1 MRICTGRQFVAA
13 CFLGAAISFLSSAV
27 QAGAPSVKI
36 ATGTLSGRDRDGV
49 ISYLGIPYAAPPVGA
64 LRWRPP
70 QAAAA
75 WRGIRQATAFGP
87 ECPQLPIV
95 NDTTTT
101 GRHSEDCLYINVWRP
116 AGSARQLPVMVWLHG
131 GGFVNGGSSSP
142 MYDGAAFARQ
152 GVVLV
157 TLNYRLGRFGFF
169 AFPAL
174 SREHPEELKG
184 NYGYMDQIA
193 ALKWV
198 QRNVAAFGGDAHN
211 VTIFGESAGGGS
223 VHALLTSPLTAG
235 LFHKAIIES
244 GGGRG
249 SLLGPR
255 KLDQG
260 TDKAPSAETIGLNFA
275 KENGI
280 DGDGPQTLAALRALP
295 AERIVGGLSM
305 QTLAGPVTFAGPMT
319 DGRLVVGDSDEIY
332 RAHGQQKVPVMIG
345 VNDGDI
351 GRSSAA
357 SLEELFAPF
366 GPDRDAA
373 RAAYDPN
380 KEQKLP
386 QIGHDIAA
394 DRGMTEPARLTAQ
407 LISDQGLPA
416 YEYRFSYVS
425 PATRAALE
433 KSPFKNVSATDGA
446 KHGSEL
452 PFVFDTVSQMLPG
465 ASAADEATARA
476 MNAYW
481 ANFAKTGNPDS
492 GPLPHWPRYQRS
504 EDMLMNFTADG
515 PKAMPDPWRARLDLT
530 QKYAEQAN
538 R

>member
-1 MRICTGRQFVAA
+1 MRFGFRLAAVLLLSAIPFLPAIAQPSPIKIETG
-13 CFLGAAISFLSSAV
+13 L
-27 QAGAPSVKI
+27 
-36 ATGTLSGRDRDGV
+36 LSGRNEAGV

-70 QAAAA
+70 QPAVA

-87 ECPQLPIV
+87 ECPQLPIA

-101 GRHSEDCLYINVWRP
+101 GRHDEDCLYINVWRP
-116 AGSARQLPVMVWLHG
+116 AGSARQLPVMVWIHG
-131 GGFVNGGSSSP
+131 GGFVNGGSTSP
-142 MYDGAAFARQ
+142 MYDGSAFAKH
-152 GVVLV
+152 GVALV
-157 TLNYRLGRFGFF
+157 SLNYRLGRFGFF

-174 SREHPEELKG
+174 TREHPQELKG

-198 QRNVAAFGGDAHN
+198 QHNIAAFGGDAHN

-223 VHALLTSPLTAG
+223 VHALLTSPLTSG

-249 SLLGPR
+249 SLLGAR

-260 TDKAPSAETIGLNFA
+260 TDRVPSAETIGLNFA

-280 DGDGPQTLAALRALP
+280 DGDGPQALAALRALP
-295 AERIVGGLSM
+295 AEKIVGGLSM
-305 QTLAGPVTFAGPMT
+305 QTLVGPVTFAGPMT
-319 DGRLVVGDSDEIY
+319 DGRLVVGDPDEIY

-366 GPDRDAA
+366 GLDRDAA
-373 RAAYDPN
+373 RAAYDPHN
-380 KEQKLP
+380 EQKLP

-394 DRGMTEPARLTAQ
+394 DGGMAEPARLTAQ
-407 LISDQGLPA
+407 LVSEQGLPA

-481 ANFAKTGNPDS
+481 ANFAKAGNPDS
-492 GPLPHWPRYQRS
+492 EPLPHWPGYRRS
-504 EDMLMNFTADG
+504 EDMLMNFTPDG
-515 PKAMPDPWRARLDLT
+515 PQAMPDPWRARLDLT

>member
-1 MRICTGRQFVAA
+1 MPGIGRLAA
-13 CFLGAAISFLSSAV
+13 AVFLLLSLPAQAA
-27 QAGAPSVKI
+27 APQVKI
-36 ATGTLSGRDRDGV
+36 AAGALAGRDDGRV
-49 ISYLGIPYAAPPVGA
+49 VSYLGIPYAAAPVGP

-70 QAAAA
+70 QPVAA
-75 WRGIRQATAFGP
+75 WRGIRPANAFGP

-116 AGSARQLPVMVWLHG
+116 SGTARSLPVMVWIHG

-142 MYDGAAFARQ
+142 MYDGSAFAKR

-157 TLNYRLGRFGFF
+157 SLNYRLGRFGFF

-174 SREHPEELKG
+174 TREQPDELKG

-193 ALKWV
+193 ALRWV
-198 QRNVAAFGGDAHN
+198 QTNIAAFGGDSHN

-223 VHALLTSPLTAG
+223 AHALLTSPLTSG

-249 SLLGPR
+249 ALMGPR
-255 KLDQG
+255 KLQEG
-260 TDKAPSAETIGLNFA
+260 TEKVPSAETVGLNFA

-280 DGDGPQTLAALRALP
+280 AGDDAQALAALRALP
-295 AERIVGGLSM
+295 ADKIVGGLSM
-305 QTLAGPVTFAGPMT
+305 QNLVPSGGPVTFAGPTT
-319 DGRLVVGDSDEIY
+319 DGRLVTGDPDEIY
-332 RAHGQQKVPVMIG
+332 RTGRQQKVPVMIG
-345 VNDGDI
+345 VNSGDI

-357 SLEELFAPF
+357 SLDELFAPF

-373 RAAYDPN
+373 RAAYDPR
-380 KEQKLP
+380 KEQKLA
-386 QIGHDIAA
+386 QIGHDVAA
-394 DRGMTEPARLTAQ
+394 DRGMAEPARLTAQ
-407 LISDQGLPA
+407 LISDQGVPA

-433 KSPFKNVSATDGA
+433 KSPFRNVSATDGA

-452 PFVFDTVSQMLPG
+452 PFVFDTVSEMLPG
-465 ASAADEATARA
+465 SSAADEAMAQA
-476 MNAYW
+476 VNSYW
-481 ANFAKTGNPDS
+481 ANFAKSGNPDDAS
-492 GPLPHWPRYQRS
+492 LPHWPRYRGS
-504 EDMLMNFTADG
+504 EDVLMDFAIGG
-515 PKAMPDPWRARLDLT
+515 PKAVPDPWRLRLDLT
-530 QKYAEQAN
+530 AKHAE

>member
-1 MRICTGRQFVAA
+1 MKISTSRQLAA
-13 CFLGAAISFLSSAV
+13 VCLLGAAISFLSSVA
-27 QAGAPSVKI
+27 QAEAPSVKI
-36 ATGTLSGRDRDGV
+36 ATGMLSGRDQDGV
-49 ISYLGIPYAAPPVGA
+49 ISYLGIPYAAPPLGA
-64 LRWRPP
+64 LRWRAP
-70 QAAAA
+70 QPAMP
-75 WRGIRQATAFGP
+75 WHGTRPGSAFGP
-87 ECPQLPIV
+87 DCPQLPIS

-101 GRHSEDCLYINVWRP
+101 GQHSEDCLYINVWRP
-116 AGSARQLPVMVWLHG
+116 SGIARNLPVMVWIHG

-142 MYDGAAFARQ
+142 MYNGSAFARH

-174 SREHPEELKG
+174 TREHPEELKG

-193 ALKWV
+193 ALRWV
-198 QRNVAAFGGDAHN
+198 QNNIAAFGGDAHN

-223 VHALLTSPLTAG
+223 VHALLTSPLTSG
-235 LFHKAIIES
+235 LFHRAIIES

-260 TDKAPSAETIGLNFA
+260 TDKVPSAETIGLNFA
-275 KENGI
+275 KENRI
-280 DGDGPQTLAALRALP
+280 DGDGQQALNALRALP

-305 QTLAGPVTFAGPMT
+305 QNLVGPQGPVTFAGPMR
-319 DGRLVVGDSDEIY
+319 DGHIVVGDPDEIY

-351 GRSSAA
+351 GRSSAG
-357 SLEELFAPF
+357 SLEELFSPF

-386 QIGHDIAA
+386 QLGHDVAA

-452 PFVFDTVSQMLPG
+452 PFVFGTVSEMLPG
-465 ASAADEATARA
+465 ISAADEATAQA
-476 MNAYW
+476 MTAYW
-481 ANFAKTGNPDS
+481 ANFAKIGNPDS

-504 EDMLMNFTADG
+504 EDMLMNFTQAG

-530 QKYAEQAN
+530 EKYAQH
-538 R
+538 